1 MDTTKLEPESTSNLE
16 DLDASTRQ
24 LVEKMMLEQRQK
36 AAFETQQKNNP
47 EMKRKLDILE
57 QFKKQNPQLD
67 VLLTL
72 SLLKLIFFLL
82 VF

>member
-1 MDTTKLEPESTSNLE
+1 MDTTKLEPESTSNLD
-16 DLDASTRQ
+16 DLDANTRQ

-47 EMKRKLDILE
+47 EIKRKLDILE

-67 VLLTL
+67 VPLTL
-72 SLLKLIFFLL
+72 S
-82 VF
+82 